1 MRKEKKLLDNVI
13 NTIKS
18 ATELSLDNAKVIG
31 KSDAIIEDLF
41 SSINPKNKIFVQI
54 MNETVNTF
62 KALQVS
68 L

>member
-1 MRKEKKLLDNVI
+1 MI